1 MSVENHAAVDAAF
14 RRGVAKGAVPVM
26 EPAAEPWGRRIRYE
40 ADPEGNPIEIGSF
53 GA

>member
-1 MSVENHAAVDAAF
+1 M
-14 RRGVAKGAVPVM
+14 RRSMRLSAGGVAKSAVPVM

-53 GA
+53 GV